1 MSRAFMPLL
10 SQRPALEAAGGGVS
24 PDVARLLGDEAGSH
38 PLPPLSPP
46 PAVAAAVGEL
56 LFGELGAAEYE
67 QLPSPARSTER
78 DLQLRPFVG
87 LVGNSSSATHVGR
100 RRGIL
105 VRPDPR
111 PETPQMAAALRLLA
125 VLHEGQRRAQGVW
138 PQRRALHMTGLIAAL
153 HSVRAPLLWLVVEDS
168 QRSNDT
174 VWLLASS
181 GLPYVHLR
189 SGTLLSSSDQDDG
202 SASASG
208 TAATLRGRELR
219 MRERALRYIRVQ
231 RLEGVVVF
239 ADDSNVYTP
248 SFFEAAQ
255 RVKAFAIVSAGVLLQ
270 VGFNMDSSTSSRRRS
285 ARSRALLQVATQP
298 ELEAPVQG
306 AVCGANR
313 SLLGLHVVLPRPPYT
328 QISFN
333 RADME
338 WASYVL
344 DAGILWRTTA
354 ATRQSSARH
363 VLPHEAAAP
372 GGRHYAGVEVEM
384 QQQLQR
390 RGLSEVALPR
400 ATSHQPD
407 AATTKQ
413 RQSRRYRRP
422 PWVRDSLEW
431 LPEQDD
437 NCCGEPSAA
446 DFDLLGRVLLNESRL
461 EVLGKC
467 GSDVLLWWMRAEARA
482 DSKWPARWYID
493 PPLPVVV
500 AAKSTP
506 WPEPTSERPPTA
518 RRRPGQLPKAKLGDR
533 RSRRPHGRAS
543 RRGAAR
549 KKQRQRE
556 QAAVKERSQDE
567 EADMDLV
574 LKPTRKGD
582 QYYDIDGSVIVRGQ
596 ERAQRMP
603 GFGDGN
609 SNKDDQFEE
618 NVSRAGKRLDQSRR
632 RERSRE
638 GEEAGAA
645 ETGLLVSRVHGG
657 RAGSRARQE
666 AGQRERRKAAVA
678 EGQHWFGGNSKAAAK
693 QEDEPLEDSLLAAT
707 DAELGAEE
715 AEDRAAAQESDSL
728 EALEKG
734 GSSIRQELK
743 SRARTRVAAGQRPMQ
758 VRDAQ
763 AEISDEVE
771 TMEESEEDALE
782 ALEGG
787 VTLDSISY

>member
-10 SQRPALEAAGGGVS
+10 SQRPALEAAGGGAS
-24 PDVARLLGDEAGSH
+24 PDVARLLADDASSH

-46 PAVAAAVGEL
+46 PAVAAADGEL
-56 LFGELGAAEYE
+56 QFGELGAAEYE

-100 RRGIL
+100 RSGIL
-105 VRPDPR
+105 
-111 PETPQMAAALRLLA
+111 MAAALRLLA

-138 PQRRALHMTGLIAAL
+138 PQRCALHMTGLIAAL
-153 HSVRAPLLWLVVEDS
+153 RLVRAPLLWLVVEDS
-168 QRSNDT
+168 PRSNDT
-174 VWLLASS
+174 AWLLASS

-189 SGTLLSSSDQDDG
+189 SGTLLYSSDEDDG
-202 SASASG
+202 SAAASG
-208 TAATLRGRELR
+208 AAATPRGRELR
-219 MRERALRYIRVQ
+219 MREHALRYIRVQ

-255 RVKAFAIVSAGVLLQ
+255 RVKAFAVVSAGMLLQ
-270 VGFNMDSSTSSRRRS
+270 AGFNMGSATSSRSRS
-285 ARSRALLQVATQP
+285 ARGRMLLQIATQP
-298 ELEAPVQG
+298 VLEVPVQG

-313 SLLGLHVVLPRPPYT
+313 SLLGLHVVSPRPPYA
-328 QISFN
+328 QISFD
-333 RADME
+333 RAHME

-372 GGRHYAGVEVEM
+372 GGRVYAGMEVA
-384 QQQLQR
+384 QQQPLQQ
-390 RGLSEVALPR
+390 RGLLEVALPR
-400 ATSHQPD
+400 EASHRPD
-407 AATTKQ
+407 AATAKQ

-437 NCCGEPSAA
+437 SRRGEPSAA

-506 WPEPTSERPPTA
+506 WPELISERPPTA

-533 RSRRPHGRAS
+533 RSRKPHGRAS

-556 QAAVKERSQDE
+556 QAAVKERSQGE

-582 QYYDIDGSVIVRGQ
+582 QYYDIDGSIIVGGQ
-596 ERAQRMP
+596 ERAERMP

-645 ETGLLVSRVHGG
+645 EAGLLVSRVHGG

-678 EGQHWFGGNSKAAAK
+678 EGQHWYEGNSKAAAK
-693 QEDEPLEDSLLAAT
+693 QEDEPLEDALP
-707 DAELGAEE
+707 AELGAEE
-715 AEDRAAAQESDSL
+715 AEDRAAAQESEPL
-728 EALEKG
+728 ETPKKG

-743 SRARTRVAAGQRPMQ
+743 SGARTRVAAGQRPMQ
-758 VRDAQ
+758 VSDVQ
-763 AEISDEVE
+763 AEISSEAE

>member
-1 MSRAFMPLL
+1 MLL
-10 SQRPALEAAGGGVS
+10 CF
-24 PDVARLLGDEAGSH
+24 DC
-38 PLPPLSPP
+38 
-46 PAVAAAVGEL
+46 
-56 LFGELGAAEYE
+56 
-67 QLPSPARSTER
+67 
-78 DLQLRPFVG
+78 LQ
-87 LVGNSSSATHVGR
+87 
-100 RRGIL
+100 
-105 VRPDPR
+105 
-111 PETPQMAAALRLLA
+111 
-125 VLHEGQRRAQGVW
+125 
-138 PQRRALHMTGLIAAL
+138 ALHMTGLIAAL
-153 HSVRAPLLWLVVEDS
+153 RSVRAPLLWLVVEDS
-168 QRSNDT
+168 PRSNDT
-174 VWLLASS
+174 AWLLASS

-189 SGTLLSSSDQDDG
+189 SGTLLPLSDQDDG
-202 SASASG
+202 SAAAG
-208 TAATLRGRELR
+208 GAAATLRGRELR
-219 MRERALRYIRVQ
+219 MREHALRYIRAQ

-248 SFFEAAQ
+248 SFFEAVQ
-255 RVKAFAIVSAGVLLQ
+255 RVKAFAIASAGMLLQ
-270 VGFNMDSSTSSRRRS
+270 VGFNVGSATSSRGGGS
-285 ARSRALLQVATQP
+285 AHGRALVQIATQP

-306 AVCGANR
+306 VVCGANR
-313 SLLGLHVVLPRPPYT
+313 SLLGLHVVSPWPTYAR
-328 QISFN
+328 ISFD

-338 WASYVL
+338 WASYAL

-354 ATRQSSARH
+354 ATRQSSARR

-372 GGRHYAGVEVEM
+372 GGWHYAGREVAQ

-390 RGLSEVALPR
+390 RGLLEVALPR
-400 ATSHQPD
+400 QTSHRPD
-407 AATTKQ
+407 AETTKQ
-413 RQSRRYRRP
+413 RRSRRYRRP

-437 NCCGEPSAA
+437 SRRGEPSAA

-506 WPEPTSERPPTA
+506 WPELTPERPPSA

-549 KKQRQRE
+549 KKQQQQE

-574 LKPTRKGD
+574 LKPTRKDD
-582 QYYDIDGSVIVRGQ
+582 QHYDIDGSVIVKDQ
-596 ERAQRMP
+596 ERAERVP
-603 GFGDGN
+603 GFDDGN

-618 NVSRAGKRLDQSRR
+618 NVGRTGQRLDQSRR
-632 RERSRE
+632 RERSRQ
-638 GEEAGAA
+638 GEDAGAA
-645 ETGLLVSRVHGG
+645 EAGLLVSRVHGG

-678 EGQHWFGGNSKAAAK
+678 EGQHWFEANSRAAAK
-693 QEDEPLEDSLLAAT
+693 QEDESLEDAFL
-707 DAELGAEE
+707 AELGAEDAE
-715 AEDRAAAQESDSL
+715 IRAAEDS
-728 EALEKG
+728 EALETPEKG

-743 SRARTRVAAGQRPMQ
+743 SRVRTRVAAEQRPMH
-758 VRDAQ
+758 VSDVQ
-763 AEISDEVE
+763 ADIGNEVE
-771 TMEESEEDALE
+771 KEESEEDALE